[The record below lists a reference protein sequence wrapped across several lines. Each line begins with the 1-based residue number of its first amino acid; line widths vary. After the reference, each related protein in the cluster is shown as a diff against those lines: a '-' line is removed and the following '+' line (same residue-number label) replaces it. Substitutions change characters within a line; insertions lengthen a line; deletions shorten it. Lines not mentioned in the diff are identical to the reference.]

1 MGVMPKGGLV
11 FRMAAIS
18 VLISVFGLAHAGGGD
33 VQEVISGVEAA
44 YKDVQTLR
52 ADFVQI
58 TRSKAMGD
66 ETKQR
71 GKVLLKRPKMM
82 RWTFTQPA
90 GKLFVTNGEKMWVWS
105 APENQVIISSGMG
118 GGSTGMS
125 QLLEDLNRLGDLFDV
140 KLLPNEGKSGSVLL
154 ELKPKQDAGFQ
165 NLKLQLAEK
174 TYMVQSVVMVDA
186 FGNEVDLRFNQ
197 VRTNVSLADSEFSFE
212 VPKGAQVLNADG
224 P

>member
-1 MGVMPKGGLV
+1 MLQTI
-11 FRMAAIS
+11 AILLLTVLS
-18 VLISVFGLAHAGGGD
+18 VPVQAETTD
-33 VQEVISGVEAA
+33 VKQVIDGVETA

-66 ETKQR
+66 ETKQK

-82 RWTFTQPA
+82 RWAFTQPA
-90 GKLFVTNGEKMWVWS
+90 GKLFVTDGQKMWVWS
-105 APENQVIISSGMG
+105 EPENQVIVSSGVG
-118 GGSTGMS
+118 GGNSGMS
-125 QLLEDLNRLGDLFDV
+125 QLLEDLNHLGDLFDV
-140 KLLPNEGKSGSVLL
+140 QLLPNEGKAGTVHLA
-154 ELKPKQDAGFQ
+154 LKPKQEAGFQ
-165 NLKLQLAEK
+165 SLKLQLAEK
-174 TYMVQSVVMVDA
+174 TYLVQAVVMVDA

-197 VRTNVSLADSEFSFE
+197 VRTNVDLADSEFSFE

>member
-1 MGVMPKGGLV
+1 M
-11 FRMAAIS
+11 FRM
-18 VLISVFGLAHAGGGD
+18 LIIWLGSAFLACAHASSGD
-33 VQEVISGVEAA
+33 VQEIINGVEAA

-71 GKVLLKRPKMM
+71 GKVMLKRPKMM

-90 GKLFVTNGEKMWVWS
+90 GKLFVTDGQKMWVWS

-118 GGSTGMS
+118 GGNTGMS
-125 QLLEDLNRLGDLFDV
+125 QLLEDLNRLGDLFNV
-140 KLLPNEGKSGSVLL
+140 KLLPNEGKNGSVLL

-165 NLKLQLAEK
+165 NLKLQLTEK
-174 TYMVQSVVMVDA
+174 SYMVQSVVMIDA

>member
-1 MGVMPKGGLV
+1 MVRIV
-11 FRMAAIS
+11 AIS
-18 VLISVFGLAHAGGGD
+18 VLNLFFGLAVAGEKD
-33 VQEVISGVEAA
+33 VQEVINGVESA

-71 GKVLLKRPKMM
+71 GKVMLKRPKMM
-82 RWTFTQPA
+82 RWAFTQPA

-105 APENQVIISSGMG
+105 EPENQVIISSGVAG
-118 GGSTGMS
+118 GNTGMS

-140 KLLPNEGKSGSVLL
+140 TLLPTEGKSGSVLL

-174 TYMVQSVVMVDA
+174 DYMVQSVVMVDA

-197 VRTNVSLADSEFSFE
+197 VRTNVSLANSEFSFE

>member
-1 MGVMPKGGLV
+1 VLGT
-11 FRMAAIS
+11 FAI
-18 VLISVFGLAHAGGGD
+18 VLATLCAHPAVAETTD
-33 VQEVISGVEAA
+33 VNQVINGVEAA

-66 ETKQR
+66 ETKQK
-71 GKVLLKRPKMM
+71 GKVMLRRPRMM
-82 RWTFTQPA
+82 RWEFTQPA
-90 GKLFVTNGEKMWVWS
+90 GNLFVTNGEKMWVWS

-118 GGSTGMS
+118 GGSNGMS
-125 QLLEDLNRLGDLFDV
+125 QLLEDLNRLGDIFNV
-140 KLLPNEGKSGSVLL
+140 ELLPEEGKNGSVLL
-154 ELKPKQDAGFQ
+154 GLKPKQDAGFQ
-165 NLKLQLAEK
+165 SLRLRLEEK
-174 TYMVQSVVMVDA
+174 TYLVQSVVMVDA

-197 VRTNVSLADSEFSFE
+197 VRTNVAFNDSDFSFE

>member
-1 MGVMPKGGLV
+1 VLGT
-11 FRMAAIS
+11 FAI
-18 VLISVFGLAHAGGGD
+18 VLATLCAHPAVAETTD
-33 VQEVISGVEAA
+33 VNQVINGVEAA

-66 ETKQR
+66 ETKQK
-71 GKVLLKRPKMM
+71 GKVMLRRPRMM
-82 RWTFTQPA
+82 RWEFTQPA
-90 GKLFVTNGEKMWVWS
+90 GNLFVTNGEKMWVWS

-118 GGSTGMS
+118 GGGTGMS
-125 QLLEDLNRLGDLFDV
+125 QLLEDLNRLGDLFNV
-140 KLLPNEGKSGSVLL
+140 ELLPEEGKNGSVLL
-154 ELKPKQDAGFQ
+154 GLKPKQDAGFQ
-165 NLKLQLAEK
+165 SLRLRLEEK
-174 TYMVQSVVMVDA
+174 TYLVQSVVMVDA

-197 VRTNVSLADSEFSFE
+197 VRTNVALNDSDFSFE

>member
-1 MGVMPKGGLV
+1 ML
-11 FRMAAIS
+11 RTLAI
-18 VLISVFGLAHAGGGD
+18 VLSTSFFSLAHADNTD
-33 VQEVISGVEAA
+33 VDKVIQGVEAA
-44 YKDVQTLR
+44 YKDVKTLR

-82 RWTFTQPA
+82 HWSFTQPA

-105 APENQVIISSGMG
+105 APENQVIISSGLG
-118 GGSTGMS
+118 GGNTGMS
-125 QLLEDLNRLGDLFDV
+125 QLLDDLNRLGDLFEV
-140 KLLPNEGKSGSVLL
+140 ELLPESGKGGSLL
-154 ELKPKQDAGFQ
+154 LALKPKEAAGFQ
-165 NLKLQLAEK
+165 SLKLQLADK
-174 TYMVQSVVMVDA
+174 TYLVQSVVMIDA

-197 VRTNVSLADSEFSFE
+197 VRTNVELADSEFTFD

>member
-1 MGVMPKGGLV
+1 MLRTFAIFIAIVCAQPTSAS
-11 FRMAAIS
+11 AA
-18 VLISVFGLAHAGGGD
+18 D
-33 VQEVISGVEAA
+33 VNQVITGVEAA

-66 ETKQR
+66 ETKQK
-71 GKVLLKRPKMM
+71 GKVMLKRPKMM
-82 RWTFTQPA
+82 RWEFTQPA
-90 GKLFVTNGEKMWVWS
+90 GKLFVTNGDKMWVWS
-105 APENQVIISSGMG
+105 APENQVIVSSGMS

-125 QLLEDLNRLGDLFDV
+125 QLLEDLNRLGDLFNV
-140 KLLPNEGKSGSVLL
+140 KIIPDEGKSGSILL
-154 ELKPKQDAGFQ
+154 GLTPKEDAGFQ
-165 NLKLQLAEK
+165 SLRLRLAEK
-174 TYMVQSVVMVDA
+174 TYLVQSVVMVDA

-197 VRTNVSLADSEFSFE
+197 VRTNVALKDSDFSFE

>member
-1 MGVMPKGGLV
+1 VLRTLAIMLLTSFPALV
-11 FRMAAIS
+11 
-18 VLISVFGLAHAGGGD
+18 HADSAD
-33 VQEVISGVEAA
+33 VNQVIQGVESA

-66 ETKQR
+66 ETKQK

-82 RWTFTQPA
+82 RWVFTQPA

-105 APENQVIISSGMG
+105 QPENQVIVSSGMG
-118 GGSTGMS
+118 GNGSGMS
-125 QLLEDLNRLGDLFDV
+125 QLLSDLNHLSEIFDV
-140 KLLPNEGKSGSVLL
+140 KLLPDEGKGGSVYLG
-154 ELKPKQDAGFQ
+154 LKPKQDAGFQ
-165 NLKLQLAEK
+165 SLKLQLAEK

-197 VRTNVSLADSEFSFE
+197 VRTNVSLPDSEFSFE

>member
-1 MGVMPKGGLV
+1 VLGTI
-11 FRMAAIS
+11 AI
-18 VLISVFGLAHAGGGD
+18 VLATLCAHPAVAETTD
-33 VQEVISGVEAA
+33 VNQVINGVEAA

-66 ETKQR
+66 ETKQK
-71 GKVLLKRPKMM
+71 GKVMLRRPRMM
-82 RWTFTQPA
+82 RWEFTQPA
-90 GKLFVTNGEKMWVWS
+90 GNLFVTNGEKMWVWS

-118 GGSTGMS
+118 GGSNGMS
-125 QLLEDLNRLGDLFDV
+125 QLLEDLNRLGDIFNV
-140 KLLPNEGKSGSVLL
+140 ELLPEEGKNGSVLL
-154 ELKPKQDAGFQ
+154 GLKPKQDAGFQ
-165 NLKLQLAEK
+165 SLRLRLEEK
-174 TYMVQSVVMVDA
+174 TYLVQSVVMVDA

-197 VRTNVSLADSEFSFE
+197 VRTNVAFNDSDFSFE

>member
-1 MGVMPKGGLV
+1 M
-11 FRMAAIS
+11 FRTVAIWFLS
-18 VLISVFGLAHAGGGD
+18 SIFTLAHASGGD
-33 VQEVISGVEAA
+33 VQEIISGVEAA

-71 GKVLLKRPKMM
+71 GKVMLKRPKMM

-105 APENQVIISSGMG
+105 EPENQVIISSGMG
-118 GGSTGMS
+118 GGNTGMS

-197 VRTNVSLADSEFSFE
+197 VRTNVSLADSEFSFD